1 MSTLS
6 EPRRPRLLPQNRKLR
21 HLKGLSLR
29 NLCFAPATSY
39 TSDDGA
45 AIASPHTLNKLN
57 KPIKPGKPGK
67 LGKLHETGQLRSS
80 QSSETLRVDKL
91 RVDKKRP
98 GSQPRRISLNLL
110 HANPIARQKNLES
123 LVDSS
128 VGDVFFSLHVP
139 DCDEPVYISE
149 VRSRSANFDFQFFR
163 PPSQPTCVSR
173 ARILT
178 IRVWC
183 KRPQQASWIFLLEE
197 VIDLQR
203 LNFIGT
209 LMDRQFPPNALIFHL
224 QDGLYSIDFPAR
236 IADPKPAPLV
246 ASSSYNAIMKLAN
259 LESSIQD
266 AIDTQRKIM
275 QQINEILDQS
285 PPDPNPAADEATAL
299 VDKYVLLQRRANRA
313 AEARRHELRESLRS
327 RREAIAQGRQVQA
340 LADADVQNNSEK
352 LAASLE
358 LVRQTEQQ
366 IHGQRRRICSEL
378 CDMFPI
384 TPIPNAPPLSFQI
397 CKLPLPNSLYDAAT
411 ARVIN
416 EDVLSAALGLVAMLT
431 RHLQFYLSS
440 PLPYPLFVYGSRSYV
455 RDDISHIPDAQPQQR
470 LRRREFPLYLPRGGS
485 TTSQWRFEYGWFLLN
500 KNIEALCASEG
511 LKVVDIR
518 HSLPNLKYLLYVCSA
533 GTDEV
538 PERKKG
544 GIRGLWAGKRLK
556 SRHHHLRDRGVDHLG
571 IIRPA
576 SWSWSSPARSA
587 PALDAAD
594 GDSAG
599 GSSTVG
605 SRRASIDSETM
616 NRHGDALR
624 SAMMKMDDDDGWGH
638 DSGVGLP
645 FGEDGGFTL
654 RTKGLRERIAQ

>member
-21 HLKGLSLR
+21 HLEGLSLR
-29 NLCFAPATSY
+29 NLSFAPATSHA
-39 TSDDGA
+39 SDDGA
-45 AIASPHTLNKLN
+45 SISSPNKLN
-57 KPIKPGKPGK
+57 KPNK
-67 LGKLHETGQLRSS
+67 LGKLHETGQLQSS
-80 QSSETLRVDKL
+80 QSSESLHLDRLRA
-91 RVDKKRP
+91 DKKRP
-98 GSQPRRISLNLL
+98 RAQPRRSSLSLV
-110 HANPIARQKNLES
+110 HANPITRQKNLES

-149 VRSRSANFDFQFFR
+149 VRSRSANFDFQFFHLS
-163 PPSQPTCVSR
+163 SQPTCISR
-173 ARILT
+173 ACILT
-178 IRVWC
+178 IRIWC
-183 KRPQQASWIFLLEE
+183 KRPQQESWAFLLEE
-197 VIDLQR
+197 VIDLRR

-209 LMDRQFPPNALIFHL
+209 LIDRQFPPNALVFHL

-246 ASSSYNAIMKLAN
+246 ASSSYNALMKLAN
-259 LESSIQD
+259 LEMSVQD

-275 QQINEILDQS
+275 QQINEILHQS
-285 PPDPNPAADEATAL
+285 PPDPVPAAGEAIAL
-299 VDKYVLLQRRANRA
+299 AQKYVSLQRRANRA
-313 AEARRHELRESLRS
+313 AETRRNDLRESLRS

-340 LADADVQNNSEK
+340 LADADIQNNSEK
-352 LAASLE
+352 LAACVE
-358 LVRQTEQQ
+358 LVQQTEQQ

-378 CDMFPI
+378 CDVFPI
-384 TPIPNAPPLSFQI
+384 TPVPNGPPLSFQI
-397 CKLPLPNSLYDAAT
+397 CNLPLPNSLYDAAT
-411 ARVIN
+411 AKVIN

-440 PLPYPLFVYGSRSYV
+440 PLPYPLSVYGSRSYA
-455 RDDISHIPDAQPQQR
+455 RDDISHIPDTQPQR
-470 LRRREFPLYLPRGGS
+470 FRRRDFPLYLPRGGS
-485 TTSQWRFEYGWFLLN
+485 TIGQWRFEYGWFLLN

-544 GIRGLWAGKRLK
+544 GIRGLWAGKRLQG
-556 SRHHHLRDRGVDHLG
+556 RHRGRGRGHDRDHDR
-571 IIRPA
+571 A
-576 SWSWSSPARSA
+576 STAMPVSSPG
-587 PALDAAD
+587 LNAD
-594 GDSAG
+594 GESG
-599 GSSTVG
+599 CGSSIAG
-605 SRRASIDSETM
+605 SRRASVDSETV

-624 SAMMKMDDDDGWGH
+624 SAMMKMDDDGWGR

-645 FGEDGGFTL
+645 FGEDGVFTL
-654 RTKGLRERIAQ
+654 RTKGLRESIAQ